1 MVEGKVR
8 RVLLVT
14 VHVAVLVLGPA
25 SRASGSE
32 VGIGDVLADGAA
44 YDGQEVTVRGEL
56 VGDYGRR
63 GDEVWVQVNGDS
75 YADRP
80 LLLGGPLTGSNVG
93 IAARIPADLF
103 ASAGFEDAGG
113 YRHRGPVARLTGT
126 WRFHDADRTGESY
139 LDVTA
144 VEVVAHEQPLEE
156 GPLWVPLGI
165 GLGLVAAAAGF
176 RLRRSGMRRRGRP

>member
-1 MVEGKVR
+1 VEGEVR
-8 RVLLVT
+8 AATLPIVLA
-14 VHVAVLVLGPA
+14 VAIVLGAAP
-25 SRASGSE
+25 RASAADVS
-32 VGIGDVLADGAA
+32 IADVLADGVA
-44 YDGQEVTVRGEL
+44 YDGAEITVRGEL

-63 GDEVWVQVNGDS
+63 GDEVWVQVNDDS
-75 YADRP
+75 YADQP

-93 IAARIPADLF
+93 LAARIPAGLF
-103 ASAGFEDAGG
+103 GSAGFEDAGG

-156 GPLWVPLGI
+156 GPMWIPLGI
-165 GLGLVAAAAGF
+165 GVCLLAGAAGL
-176 RLRRSGMRRRGRP
+176 RLRRSGVGRRARP